1 MKKIG
6 IFIAILAVAAVLMPS
21 CSKSSEQKADTTYA
35 MIEGEWHMVS
45 WSGETSEN
53 IDLYVKFN
61 ADRTFVEYQKL
72 RFPYF
77 VKYAGSYS
85 VADGVLTG
93 MYDDNTPFNSS
104 YNVEFNSDNTRLT
117 LSSVEYPDDITV
129 FAREAIPSSVT
140 DGAKSLTSRGE
151 EVYNVRKFF

>member
-21 CSKSSEQKADTTYA
+21 CSESTKQKADTTYA

-61 ADRTFVEYQKL
+61 ADRTFVLYQKL
-72 RFPYF
+72 KHVYF
-77 VKYAGSYS
+77 DKYVGSYS
-85 VADGVLTG
+85 IADGVLSG
-93 MYDDNTPFNSS
+93 LYDDDTPTNT
-104 YNVEFNSDNTRLT
+104 YNIEFGSDNTRLILT
-117 LSSVEYPDDITV
+117 KLDAPDDITV
-129 FAREAIPSSVT
+129 FAKEAIPSSVT